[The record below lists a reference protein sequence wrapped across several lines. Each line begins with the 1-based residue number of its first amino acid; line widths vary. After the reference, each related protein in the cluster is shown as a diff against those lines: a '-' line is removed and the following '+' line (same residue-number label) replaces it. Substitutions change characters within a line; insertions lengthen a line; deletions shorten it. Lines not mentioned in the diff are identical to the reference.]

1 MNTIGYILLKLNN
14 GMSEQTIRDEFEKD
28 LAEARQRYA
37 AEKEQLK
44 KAAEIKEA
52 KEALDKAFNKYFALI
67 SKGSKFN
74 LDLKRLGDLLR
85 QF

>member
-1 MNTIGYILLKLNN
+1 MNTIGYILFKLNN
-14 GMSEQTIRDEFEKD
+14 GTSEQAIRDEFEKD
-28 LAEARQRYA
+28 LAKAKEKYA

-44 KAAEIKEA
+44 KAAEIKKA
-52 KEALDKAFNKYFALI
+52 REALDKAFNKYFALI

-74 LDLKRLGDLLR
+74 LDLKRLRDLFG